1 MILSSLSCA
10 GTEKVAFEDD
20 VAKDSVLATS
30 VAALAV
36 PFLIT
41 VCEADCDGCM
51 GLPWIPFLGV
61 VLCVYCV
68 LLNGRGVV
76 VLGAIAVVS
85 GSVEKG
91 LDEAQ
96 LLLLDIRPI

>member
-51 GLPWIPFLGV
+51 GLGV